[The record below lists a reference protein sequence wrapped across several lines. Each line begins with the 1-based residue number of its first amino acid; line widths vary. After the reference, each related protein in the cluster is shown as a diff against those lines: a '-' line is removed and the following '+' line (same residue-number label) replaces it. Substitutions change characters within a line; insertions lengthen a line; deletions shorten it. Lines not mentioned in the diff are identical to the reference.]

1 MSLQVLREKSEIDRA
16 RLELSR
22 RGLSCTSSSWERI
35 LRKLGIAKGIE
46 VGDKVKSWDVL
57 KAVNFIEEHILKD
70 APILD
75 IGAYASELLCAL
87 HRLDY
92 CRLTG
97 IDLDPR
103 VKLMPH
109 VGTIHYEVSDFMNA
123 PFKSES
129 FEVITAI
136 SVIEHG
142 FDSQSLLSEVSRL
155 LRPGGYFIA
164 SFDYWPEKVD
174 TGGILLFGMN
184 WKIFSE
190 EEVLQFLVEA
200 RARNLIPCGELA
212 LDAQEKAITYG
223 EKSYT
228 FAWLAVRKSKLEKL
242 A

>member
-35 LRKLGIAKGIE
+35 LRKLGIARGIE

-57 KAVNFIEEHILKD
+57 KAVNFIEKHILKD

-123 PFKSES
+123 PFKNES
-129 FEVITAI
+129 FEAITAI

-190 EEVLQFLVEA
+190 PEVLHFIAEA

>member
-142 FDSQSLLSEVSRL
+142 FYSQSLLSEVSRL

-190 EEVLQFLVEA
+190 EEVLQFLAEA
-200 RARNLIPCGELA
+200 RVHNLIPCGQLI
-212 LDAQEKAITYG
+212 K
-223 EKSYT
+223 
-228 FAWLAVRKSKLEKL
+228 
-242 A
+242 